1 MGAVTQ
7 NLTFAAA
14 IIGAICTS
22 QLPEFAQQYR
32 QRIGGAVTELTRTV
46 EDFDRDASAS
56 GLSRQQ
62 ALQRHDEAS
71 DTLFRTRGQSA
82 RRSIERLDRLSSQR
96 NDFIESP
103 PLLQPLVLTRGDGE
117 LLEGTW
123 REFQPAVP
131 VTLAGLG
138 WGLLGFVLTS
148 LMLFATGRMG
158 RFSWRKARHLRARR
172 RKTVDEM
179 LT

>member
-1 MGAVTQ
+1 MGAVSQ
-7 NLTFAAA
+7 NLVFAGS
-14 IIGAICTS
+14 ILGAVCAS

-32 QRIGGAVTELTRTV
+32 QRIGGAVEELTRTV
-46 EDFDRDASAS
+46 EGFDRDASAS

-62 ALQRHDEAS
+62 ALERHDRAS

-82 RRSIERLDRLSSQR
+82 RRSIERLDRLSRQR
-96 NDFIESP
+96 GDFVESP

-138 WGLLGFVLTS
+138 WGLLGFVFTS

-158 RFSWRKARHLRARR
+158 RASWRSARHFRARR
-172 RKTVDEM
+172 RNTVDE
-179 LT
+179 TAS